1 MKQLPPTL
9 YNITAELS
17 ALESALEE
25 ADGSVELDP
34 NLMTMLVTQIQE
46 KTDSVVGFQ
55 NYLED
60 QVSAVD
66 ARIKELTDYK
76 RSVQAK
82 MDRMDTYVAS
92 CLKQLGTNKI
102 EGKLSTI
109 KRRAPV
115 DVVVITKEDDLPM
128 EFLRTKVEPEKTK
141 IKAALKAGQEVPGAV
156 LEKSQSISMSYEN
169 RKPLSRKEANAEVT
183 E

>member
-17 ALESALEE
+17 ALEEALEE
-25 ADGSVELDP
+25 SDGSELNPEIMKLLVE
-34 NLMTMLVTQIQE
+34 QIQE
-46 KTDSVVGFQ
+46 RTDGVVGFQ

-60 QVSAVD
+60 QVAAID
-66 ARIKELTDYK
+66 NRTKELADYK
-76 RSVQAK
+76 RSIVNK
-82 MDRMDTYVAS
+82 MGRLDHYVAS
-92 CLKQLGTNKI
+92 CLKQLGTNKL

-115 DVVVITKEDDLPM
+115 DVVTVINENEIPM

-156 LEKSQSISMSYEN
+156 LEKSQAISMTYEN
-169 RKPLSRKEANAEVT
+169 RKPLSRKEASAEVA